1 MSLTRINNNIG
12 AVTASRNLNA
22 VSTKLQKNIERLSS
36 GLRINRAGDDAA
48 GLTIRERLRVQIRGV
63 NQAILNAQNGISMS
77 NTAEAA
83 LDQLVLGLQRI
94 RELAIAAGNTGS
106 NDYRAIQAIQD
117 EVFQQIDEV
126 NRIAETSQFGTRVL
140 FNGDNA
146 NSSDVRAGQDPIG
159 VNISDDPNAS
169 NLRSGTSILNIIR
182 TQAGRQTLLPA
193 ETRGSQQ
200 IFATGVRDA
209 TDIAVSS
216 LQIRDTAGNR
226 AALADNIIGSQLGR
240 YTLADGTIIPGY
252 TLAATDRISFQ
263 GVLSDGVTPFA
274 GSYSIGVGATWTN
287 MRTAIQAAIDSAEN
301 ALFGGGTIP
310 SSFVQTRV
318 SMTDGAAGGLSGAT
332 GANAGG
338 RFYFAGNDGT
348 NDVMAPSGF
357 DISFT
362 VVDGGTVFAQQFGV
376 TRDLVDGDNVG
387 GQIGNTV
394 NSITGSTFDTGNFA
408 ISVTDVVP
416 PARREVESLLT
427 MTDRTGAILARDAS
441 LGTAGLNGVWYNG
454 VWRQYFTLTTGDT
467 ITIEGTNADGTSFSS
482 TLTYDTTVANA
493 DNLIDGHVHTISGM
507 LRELNWRDQSS
518 AFGTKSAGDQW
529 GFKDARFTYTGA
541 GTFQLIDDIADFS
554 ESSFLIRVNDT
565 TGVDLQ
571 NTINDRAELIIAGNP
586 EQATIQTA
594 GGPRQR
600 VTVGDFVVLAAATPT
615 VFGETPQ
622 RLAMRVGGGDR
633 DGVMSASIFNNGTD
647 TLEVEAKEFIGSLNS
662 GPLVTFQNGDADVFF
677 VSGVS
682 EGVAETLLLDF
693 DIMLD
698 VTGPPTTGS
707 PNTGLAI
714 LISTISRNLNFQ
726 VGAFAGQDLQVNM
739 PDLRADNLGFGRGSG
754 RTVDQINVSTV
765 SGVNE
770 ALEIVDEALDQIS
783 RARAT
788 LGAFVNR
795 LESTISNLSVSS
807 ENLTSSESR
816 LSDVDIASETTSYTL
831 HQILYQAGT
840 SVLSQANFLPQTLL
854 SLLGG

>member
-12 AVTASRNLNA
+12 AVTASRNLNT

-83 LDQLVLGLQRI
+83 LDQMVLGLQRI

-146 NSSDVRAGQDPIG
+146 NSSEVRAGQDPIG
-159 VNISDDPNAS
+159 VHISDDPNAS

-216 LQIRDTAGNR
+216 LQIRDNTGAL
-226 AALADNIIGSQLGR
+226 AALTDNIIGSQLGR

-274 GSYSIGVGATWTN
+274 GSFSIGAGATWTN
-287 MRTAIQAAIDSAEN
+287 MRVAIQAAIDSAEK

-332 GANAGG
+332 GANSGG
-338 RFYFAGNDGT
+338 RFYFTSCDGT
-348 NDVMAPSGF
+348 NDVMAPSAF
-357 DISFT
+357 NISFT
-362 VVDGGTVFAQQFGV
+362 VVDGGTVFAPQFGV
-376 TRDLVDGDNVG
+376 TRDLVNGANAG

-408 ISVTDVVP
+408 ITVTDVVP
-416 PARREVESLLT
+416 PARRELESLLT

-441 LGTAGLNGVWYNG
+441 LGSVGLNGVWYNG
-454 VWRQYFTLTTGDT
+454 VWRQYFTLTGGDT

-482 TLTYDTTVANA
+482 TLTYTATPAA
-493 DNLIDGHVHTISGM
+493 DNLIDGNVFTISGI

-518 AFGTKSAGDQW
+518 AFGTKAAGDQW
-529 GFKDARFTYTGA
+529 GFRDARFTYTGA
-541 GTFQLIDDIADFS
+541 GTFQLIDDVAGFS
-554 ESSFLIRVNDT
+554 ESNFLIRINDK
-565 TGVDLQ
+565 TGADLQ
-571 NTINDRAELIIAGNP
+571 STINDRAELIIAGNP
-586 EQATIQTA
+586 EQATIQIA

-633 DGVMSASIFNNGTD
+633 DGIMSASIFNSGTD
-647 TLEVEAKEFIGSLNS
+647 TLEVEAKEFVGSLNS
-662 GPLVTFQNGDADVFF
+662 GPLVTFQNGDSDVFF

-707 PNTGLAI
+707 PNTGLAV
-714 LISTISRNLNFQ
+714 LISTISKNLNFQ

-754 RTVDQINVSTV
+754 RTVDQINVTTV

-770 ALEIVDEALDQIS
+770 ALKIVDEALDQIS

>member
-22 VSTKLQKNIERLSS
+22 VGTRLQKNIERLSS

-63 NQAILNAQNGISMS
+63 NQAILNSQNGISMS

-106 NDYRAIQAIQD
+106 NDYRAIQALQD

-146 NSSDVRAGQDPIG
+146 NSSEIRTGQDPIG

-169 NLRSGTSILNIIR
+169 NLRSGTSILNIVR

-193 ETRGSQQ
+193 ETRGNQQ

-209 TDIAVSS
+209 TDIAVSALQFRNVNGWLAS
-216 LQIRDTAGNR
+216 LGDDIIASQI
-226 AALADNIIGSQLGR
+226 GR

-263 GVLSDGVTPFA
+263 GVLSDGETSFA
-274 GSYSIGVGATWTN
+274 GSFSIGVGATWTD
-287 MRTAIQAAIDSAEN
+287 MQTSIQAAIDAAEN

-310 SSFVQTRV
+310 SVFVQTSV
-318 SMTDGAAGGLSGAT
+318 GLTDGALSGA
-332 GANAGG
+332 ASLASAG
-338 RFYFAGNDGT
+338 RFYFTSNDGT
-348 NDVMAPSGF
+348 NDVAAPSAF
-357 DISFT
+357 DIKFT
-362 VVDGGTVFAQQFGV
+362 VVDGGTVFGQQFGV
-376 TRDLVDGDNVG
+376 TRDLVNGANAG

-408 ISVTDVVP
+408 ISVTDVIP
-416 PARREVESLLT
+416 PARRDVESLLE
-427 MTDRTGAILARDAS
+427 MSDRTGSVMSRTAS
-441 LGTAGLNGVWYNG
+441 LGTAGLNGVTFNG
-454 VWRQYFTLTTGDT
+454 VYQQYFTLTTGDT
-467 ITIEGTNADGTSFSS
+467 ITIQGTNADGS
-482 TLTYDTTVANA
+482 TFASVLTYNTAVANA
-493 DNLIDGHVHTISGM
+493 DNLIDGNVHTISGI
-507 LRELNWRDQSS
+507 LRELNWRDYSS
-518 AFGTKSAGDQW
+518 AFGTKAAGDQW
-529 GFKDARFTYTGA
+529 GFTDARFTYTGA
-541 GTFQLIDDIADFS
+541 GTFKLIDDVAGFS
-554 ESSFLIRVNDT
+554 ESNFLIRINDT

-571 NTINDRAELIIAGNP
+571 RTINDRAELRIAGNP

-600 VTVGDFVVLAAATPT
+600 VNVGDFVVLEAPTPT

-622 RLAMRVGGGDR
+622 RVEMRLGGGDR
-633 DGVMSASIFNNGTD
+633 GGNMATSIFTNGSD
-647 TLEVEAKEFIGSLNS
+647 TLEVIAKEFVGSLNS
-662 GPLVTFQNGDADVFF
+662 GPIVTFQNGDSDVFF

-682 EGVAETLLLDF
+682 EGVAETLLVDF
-693 DIMLD
+693 DIQLD
-698 VTGPPTTGS
+698 VTGPPTSGA

-714 LISTISRNLNFQ
+714 LISTISKNLNFQ

-754 RTVDQINVSTV
+754 RTVDKINVTTV
-765 SGVNE
+765 DGVNN
-770 ALEIVDEALDQIS
+770 ALEVIDEALDQIS

-807 ENLTSSESR
+807 ENLTASESR
-816 LSDVDIASETTSYTL
+816 LSDADIASETTSYTL
-831 HQILYQAGT
+831 HQILFQAGT
-840 SVLSQANFLPQTLL
+840 SVLAQANFLPQGLL

>member
-12 AVTASRNLNA
+12 AVTASRNLNT

-83 LDQLVLGLQRI
+83 LDQMVLGLQRI

-146 NSSDVRAGQDPIG
+146 NSSEVRAGQDPIG
-159 VNISDDPNAS
+159 VHISDDPNAS

-216 LQIRDTAGNR
+216 LQIRDNTGAL
-226 AALADNIIGSQLGR
+226 AALTDNIIGSQLGR

-274 GSYSIGVGATWTN
+274 GSFSIGAGATWTN
-287 MRTAIQAAIDSAEN
+287 MRAAIQAAIDSAEK

-332 GANAGG
+332 GANSGG
-338 RFYFAGNDGT
+338 RFYFTSCDGT
-348 NDVMAPSGF
+348 NDVMAPSAF
-357 DISFT
+357 NISFT

-376 TRDLVDGDNVG
+376 TRDLVNGANAG

-408 ISVTDVVP
+408 ITVTDVVP
-416 PARREVESLLT
+416 PARRELESLLT

-441 LGTAGLNGVWYNG
+441 LGSVGLNGVWYNG
-454 VWRQYFTLTTGDT
+454 VWRQYFTLTGGDT

-482 TLTYDTTVANA
+482 TLTYTATPAA
-493 DNLIDGHVHTISGM
+493 DNLIDGNVFTISGI

-518 AFGTKSAGDQW
+518 AFGTKAAGDQW
-529 GFKDARFTYTGA
+529 GFRDARFTYTGA
-541 GTFQLIDDIADFS
+541 GTFQLIDDVAGFS
-554 ESSFLIRVNDT
+554 ESNFLIRINDK
-565 TGVDLQ
+565 TGADLQ
-571 NTINDRAELIIAGNP
+571 STINDRAELIIAGNP
-586 EQATIQTA
+586 EQATIQIA

-633 DGVMSASIFNNGTD
+633 DGIMSASIFNSGTD
-647 TLEVEAKEFIGSLNS
+647 TLEVEAKEFVGSLNS
-662 GPLVTFQNGDADVFF
+662 GPLVTFQNGDSDVFF

-707 PNTGLAI
+707 PNTGLAV
-714 LISTISRNLNFQ
+714 LISTISKNLNFQ

-754 RTVDQINVSTV
+754 RTVDQINVTTV

-770 ALEIVDEALDQIS
+770 ALKIVDEALDQIS